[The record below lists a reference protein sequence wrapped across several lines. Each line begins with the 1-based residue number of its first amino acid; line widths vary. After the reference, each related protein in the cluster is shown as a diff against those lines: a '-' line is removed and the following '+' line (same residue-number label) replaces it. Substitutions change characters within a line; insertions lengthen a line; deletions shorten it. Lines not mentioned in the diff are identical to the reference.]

1 MSNTQIVGRS
11 SSHFTRLPRLFAEEL
26 SIPYELIVVYD
37 MTALGPEAYGENPA
51 LKLPLLKRNGTVLFG
66 AQNICRALA
75 ELSERQLAIVWPED
89 LRDDLSRNAQE
100 LVWHCMQAQVQLVMG
115 TLVGKLPAENVYFSK
130 ARSGMENSL
139 KWLDA
144 HLADALH
151 ALPRQR
157 GLSTFEAS
165 LFCLFDHLVFR
176 QTIPSDPYRELAS
189 FAQEFGQRASAQ
201 NTSYRMDPAPK

>member
-1 MSNTQIVGRS
+1 
-11 SSHFTRLPRLFAEEL
+11 
-26 SIPYELIVVYD
+26 
-37 MTALGPEAYGENPA
+37 
-51 LKLPLLKRNGTVLFG
+51 VLFG

-75 ELSERQLAIVWPED
+75 EMSERRLAIVWPED

-100 LVWHCMQAQVQLVMG
+100 LVWHCMQTQVQLVMG

-130 ARSGMENSL
+130 ARAGMENSL

-151 ALPRQR
+151 ALPKQR
-157 GLSTFEAS
+157 DLSSFEAS

-176 QTIPSDPYRELAS
+176 QTISVEPYRELAK
-189 FAQEFGQRASAQ
+189 FTQEFGQRASAQ
-201 NTSYRMDPAPK
+201 KTAYRMDPPPQ

>member
-1 MSNTQIVGRS
+1 MNPTQIVGRS
-11 SSHFTRLPRLFAEEL
+11 SSHFTRLSRLFAEEL
-26 SIPYELIVVYD
+26 AIPYELVVVYD

-51 LKLPLLKRNGTVLFG
+51 LKLPLLKRNGSVLFG

-75 ELSERQLAIVWPED
+75 QMSTHSLSIVWPED

-130 ARSGMENSL
+130 ARAGMENSL

-144 HLADALH
+144 HLADALR
-151 ALPRQR
+151 ALPGQR
-157 GLSTFEAS
+157 DLSTFEAS

-176 QTIPSDPYRELAS
+176 QTVAVEAYRELTS
-189 FAQEFGQRASAQ
+189 FAREFSQRASAQ
-201 NTSYRMDPAPK
+201 KTIYRMDPPPQ